1 MNVERW
7 LNDSSNYWSDDDF
20 YARAQKSSQKGF
32 TIYHTQTQLLI
43 IETTKLSDFKPP
55 TKKKP
60 EKVKPKKTH
69 QVIQEIHSISSLNSV
84 ASSEKS
90 AKKKPTIVSNRKND
104 LKQNNSKYWTATQ
117 LPNYREIERLARRIN
132 KILNAEIIF

>member
-32 TIYHTQTQLLI
+32 TIYHTPTQLII
-43 IETTKLSDFKPP
+43 IETTNLSDFKPS
-55 TKKKP
+55 TKNKP
-60 EKVKPKKTH
+60 DKVKLKKTR
-69 QVIQEIHSISSLNSV
+69 QVIQESHSGSSLNSV
-84 ASSEKS
+84 GSSEKS
-90 AKKKPTIVSNRKND
+90 PKKKPTKLSNRKNE
-104 LKQNNSKYWTATQ
+104 QINSKYWTATQ
-117 LPNYREIERLARRIN
+117 FPNYREIERLARRIN